1 MKRSP
6 VLPQSS
12 PDTAGCA
19 PVAYATRGH
28 FLVSNPCCSPRFR
41 TSASVVTQRAA
52 FAVGVPFSIYE
63 FYLYTGNSTLLY
75 HTQVDPHSG
84 CSMGKP
90 WNSSREIGTPPTCPL
105 RPVIPENACTP
116 CLRLVRGFP
125 RGSDYAFSSP
135 PNLGNRK
142 YQLYGISHL
151 ISSTFIKKKSHR
163 PYSGTLSDVKMS
175 IHFRTLFIRLTK
187 SVWRGSSLRAHTPS
201 RPTGARLSALWSS
214 ECHTRR

>member
-1 MKRSP
+1 M
-6 VLPQSS
+6 LPQSS

-52 FAVGVPFSIYE
+52 FAVGVPSSIYE
-63 FYLYTGNSTLLY
+63 FDLYTRNSTLLY
-75 HTQVDPHSG
+75 HTQVDLHSK
-84 CSMGKP
+84 CSMGEP

-105 RPVIPENACTP
+105 RPVIPENACTL

-142 YQLYGISHL
+142 KKNR
-151 ISSTFIKKKSHR
+151 IKC
-163 PYSGTLSDVKMS
+163 
-175 IHFRTLFIRLTK
+175 LF
-187 SVWRGSSLRAHTPS
+187 VWPHKLQRRAHVDACAST
-201 RPTGARLSALWSS
+201 A
-214 ECHTRR
+214 

>member
-1 MKRSP
+1 MYSSAG
-6 VLPQSS
+6 VLPQSF

-52 FAVGVPFSIYE
+52 FAVGVPFRIYE
-63 FYLYTGNSTLLY
+63 FDLYTRNSTLLY
-75 HTQVDPHSG
+75 HTQVDPHSR

-90 WNSSREIGTPPTCPL
+90 WNSFREIGTPPTCPL

-135 PNLGNRK
+135 PNLGQRK
-142 YQLYGISHL
+142 DTESNGYTCVCLAYAPRTQIQISP
-151 ISSTFIKKKSHR
+151 FGR
-163 PYSGTLSDVKMS
+163 PQCKHTALRTGLNTKTSCLTYVKMV
-175 IHFRTLFIRLTK
+175 TT
-187 SVWRGSSLRAHTPS
+187 
-201 RPTGARLSALWSS
+201 
-214 ECHTRR
+214 